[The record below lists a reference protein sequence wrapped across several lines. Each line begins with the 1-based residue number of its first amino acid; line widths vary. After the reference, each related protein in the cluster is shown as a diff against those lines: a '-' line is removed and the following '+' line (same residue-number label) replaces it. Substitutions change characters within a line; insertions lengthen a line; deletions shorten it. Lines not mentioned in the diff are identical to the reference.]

1 MSEQALVCVK
11 DEDSEAE
18 AVSPVV
24 KGRQRKEW
32 KLIATDELQQGE
44 DLRRGAQRWLRAKD
58 IPHKTLTK
66 SSNKGAFT
74 LIARCSSTRVGT
86 MRLRSC
92 LKRMCKPQNATNVK
106 HSPKRCCYRETSR
119 GD

>member
-1 MSEQALVCVK
+1 MSEQALVAVK

-44 DLRRGAQRWLRAKD
+44 DLR
-58 IPHKTLTK
+58 
-66 SSNKGAFT
+66 
-74 LIARCSSTRVGT
+74 
-86 MRLRSC
+86 
-92 LKRMCKPQNATNVK
+92 
-106 HSPKRCCYRETSR
+106 
-119 GD
+119 

>member
-1 MSEQALVCVK
+1 MSEQALVAVK

-32 KLIATDELQQGE
+32 KLIATDELQQRE

-58 IPHKTLTK
+58 IPLSPATK
-66 SSNKGAFT
+66 G
-74 LIARCSSTRVGT
+74 
-86 MRLRSC
+86 
-92 LKRMCKPQNATNVK
+92 P
-106 HSPKRCCYRETSR
+106 SR
-119 GD
+119 

>member
-1 MSEQALVCVK
+1 MSEQALVAVK

-44 DLRRGAQRWLRAKD
+44 DLELEMAEGKGHSSQD
-58 IPHKTLTK
+58 PH
-66 SSNKGAFT
+66 
-74 LIARCSSTRVGT
+74 
-86 MRLRSC
+86 
-92 LKRMCKPQNATNVK
+92 
-106 HSPKRCCYRETSR
+106 
-119 GD
+119 